1 MVRVVAVDD
10 WLATRKP
17 VNATVAFVAPNWTVA
32 PPSGKLTEGKLKG
45 VFGAAEI
52 ALTVPETVPLVL
64 NAPVALTFAVFAG
77 VVWSAMLN
85 SVGAAAYAVPVMAI
99 DRASS
104 EIAVGSDGGRR
115 RHLERRSMAVS
126 SVR

>member
-1 MVRVVAVDD
+1 MLRVVGTDD

-17 VNATVAFVAPNWTVA
+17 VNATVAFVAPNWIVA
-32 PPSGKLTEGKLKG
+32 PPSGKLAEGKLNG
-45 VFGAAEI
+45 VFGAAGM
-52 ALTVPETVPLVL
+52 ALTVPVTVPLVL
-64 NAPVALTFAVFAG
+64 SAPVALTFAVFAG

-104 EIAVGSDGGRR
+104 EIAVGSDGRR
-115 RHLERRSMAVS
+115 RWRLTRRSMVVS
-126 SVR
+126 

>member
-1 MVRVVAVDD
+1 MLRVVEVED

-17 VNATVAFVAPNWTVA
+17 VNATVALVAPNWTVA
-32 PPSGKLTEGKLKG
+32 PPSGKLADGKLNG
-45 VFGAAEI
+45 VLGAPGMAVS
-52 ALTVPETVPLVL
+52 VPVVL
-64 NAPVALTFAVFAG
+64 SAPAAVTFAVLAG